1 MEPFEGPSSRGPRL
15 ALVAVGILALL
26 AIVAFAS
33 RSGFGGHAKASPS
46 PGYVSYAFTAFLIL
60 FVLMIPVAIY
70 AFLLQAR
77 EGDPVHQKSFAWRVV
92 RNLAVLAFF
101 GLIGWAI
108 VYLKQHH
115 GHFFGLDLR
124 RLRARRPPGHKSVAP
139 PQHFE
144 PTFKWAVLWIAL
156 LALAALAAFLYVRR
170 RRKGAL
176 RALPAAQPDVADDL
190 AQTIGIA
197 IDDLEAEPDARRAV
211 IAAYARMEGALA
223 RNGLQ
228 RRPSQT
234 PLEYLRQI
242 LLALTSRP
250 EPVRRLTELFEQAK
264 FSRREI
270 DAGMKVEAIA
280 ALREI
285 RDDLQ
290 AAPA

>member
-15 ALVAVGILALL
+15 ALVAVGLLVLL

-33 RSGFGGHAKASPS
+33 RSGFGDHAKASPS

-60 FVLMIPVAIY
+60 FVLMIPVAVY
-70 AFLLQAR
+70 AFLLQTR
-77 EGDPVHQKSFAWRVV
+77 EGQPLRQQSFAWRVI
-92 RNLAVLAFF
+92 RNIAVLVFF

-115 GHFFGLDLR
+115 GHFFGLDLQ
-124 RLRARRPPGHKSVAP
+124 RLRAHRPAAHHAAAP
-139 PQHFE
+139 AQQYE

-156 LALAALAAFLYVRR
+156 LALGALAAYVIVQR

-176 RALPAAQPDVADDL
+176 RSLPASQPSVAEDL
-190 AQTIGIA
+190 AETIGIA

-223 RNGLQ
+223 RGGLR

-242 LLALTSRP
+242 LLQLTSRP

-270 DAGMKVEAIA
+270 DPGMKSEAIE